1 MSEVPY
7 RYGFVEQVSERS
19 KGMAVETAGMKT
31 EMLSLQSR
39 IEQCEAAISTARG
52 TLGKIEGMEES
63 AEKEPERA
71 GAMAAIDR
79 CNSRMADLNE
89 RLSMVAE
96 KVGSL

>member
-1 MSEVPY
+1 ME
-7 RYGFVEQVSERS
+7 
-19 KGMAVETAGMKT
+19 VETKAATT

-52 TLGKIEGMEES
+52 TLGKIEGVPGAET
-63 AEKEPERA
+63 EKEPEVV

-89 RLSMVAE
+89 RLSVVAE